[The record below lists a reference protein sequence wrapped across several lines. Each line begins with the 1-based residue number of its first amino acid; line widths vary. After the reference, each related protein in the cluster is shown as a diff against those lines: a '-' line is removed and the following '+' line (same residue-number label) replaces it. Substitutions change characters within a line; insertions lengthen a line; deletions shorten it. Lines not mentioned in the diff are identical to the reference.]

1 MFRETF
7 GIYNRN
13 LLKIMLIGLLVVLPV
28 SIFCFQAI
36 SYVFTDVSSKY
47 SNIYATFFIV
57 INFTLLYPPFIR
69 ITLQDINDGDS
80 ASIKDLIIAFVN
92 DFGLIVLFTLGLY
105 FLALWGIGLAFI
117 PTIISLVLLVIFPL
131 FVDQKKI
138 TSVIK
143 QLGRVM
149 LKENIFILFDLLII
163 VSINL
168 LVWAG
173 ISILLN
179 SFDNNF
185 YVYAFTR
192 SLINV
197 ALFPLIYIY
206 LTIKYKSERG
216 DFYE

>member
-1 MFRETF
+1 MFKETVS
-7 GIYNRN
+7 IYNRN
-13 LLKIMLIGLLVVLPV
+13 LLKIMLIGLIVVLPV

-36 SYVFTDVSSKY
+36 AYVFTDVSSEY
-47 SNIYATFFIV
+47 SNLYAAFFIV

-80 ASIKDLIIAFVN
+80 ASIKDLIIAFIN
-92 DFGLIVLFTLGLY
+92 DFGLIVFFTLGLY
-105 FLALWGIGLAFI
+105 FLALWGMGLAFI
-117 PTIISLVLLVIFPL
+117 PTIISLLLLVIFPL

-138 TSVIK
+138 TSVLK
-143 QLGRVM
+143 QLGKILM
-149 LKENIFILFDLLII
+149 KENIFILFDLLII
-163 VSINL
+163 VCINL
-168 LVWAG
+168 LVWTG
-173 ISILLN
+173 VSLLLN

>member
-143 QLGRVM
+143 QL
-149 LKENIFILFDLLII
+149 LKTFFYSFIHVLH
-163 VSINL
+163 
-168 LVWAG
+168 
-173 ISILLN
+173 
-179 SFDNNF
+179 
-185 YVYAFTR
+185 
-192 SLINV
+192 
-197 ALFPLIYIY
+197 
-206 LTIKYKSERG
+206 SE
-216 DFYE
+216 